1 MITNLAEEMAVIPS
15 PEVYNSPLHGA
26 ADATIGRIVLGL
38 KDYHPG
44 AGGVLQFDNARVVES
59 EN

>member
-1 MITNLAEEMAVIPS
+1 MAVIPS

>member
-1 MITNLAEEMAVIPS
+1 MATHLAEEKAAIPS

-26 ADATIGRIVLGL
+26 VGATIGRIVLGL
-38 KDYHPG
+38 NYYHPG
-44 AGGVLQFDNARVVES
+44 AGGVLHFDNARVVES